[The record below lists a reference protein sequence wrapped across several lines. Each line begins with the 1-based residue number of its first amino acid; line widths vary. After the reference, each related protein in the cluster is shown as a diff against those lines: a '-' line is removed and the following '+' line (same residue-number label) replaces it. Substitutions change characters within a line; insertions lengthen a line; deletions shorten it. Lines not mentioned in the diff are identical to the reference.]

1 MNRGLFVNQFFP
13 RRSRAFLLA
22 GLLCLAPFFAVLQ
35 AGEQVVVYSSRNE
48 HLIKPIF
55 EAFQQET
62 GVEVVTHTDK
72 AGPLLQRLKAE
83 GRRGQADI
91 FMTVDAGNLWQA
103 KNMKV
108 IKPIQS
114 ELLDAKIPAHLRDP
128 DHTWFGFSIRAR
140 TIVYNTNKIKPEQLA
155 GYADLADPKWKN
167 QLLLRTSKKVYNQSL
182 VAMLIAEHGAE
193 KAQQIVE
200 GWVANLAQPVYSS
213 DTKLLEALAEGAGSV
228 GIVNT
233 YYLGRLLKKNPD
245 LPLAVFWPD
254 QKGSGV
260 HINISGAALTAHPK
274 NEANALRL
282 MEWMAGPKAQAM
294 LAQGNMEYPVTDEA
308 KPAPEVIAWG
318 TFKQNE
324 LNLTKAGELQADA
337 IRLMD
342 RAGYR

>member
-1 MNRGLFVNQFFP
+1 MNHFFP
-13 RRSRAFLLA
+13 LRFGVKSLSFLLCIA
-22 GLLCLAPFFAVLQ
+22 TTLTSLH

-62 GVEVVTHTDK
+62 GIEVVTHTDK
-72 AGPLLQRLKAE
+72 EGPLLQRLKAE

-91 FMTVDAGNLWQA
+91 LMTVDAGNLWQA
-103 KNMKV
+103 KQMKV

-114 ELLDAKIPAHLRDP
+114 EVLDAKIPAHLRDP
-128 DHTWFGFSIRAR
+128 DHTWYGFSIRAR
-140 TIVYNTNKIKPEQLA
+140 TIVYNTNKVKPEQLK
-155 GYADLADPKWKN
+155 GYADLADPKWKD

-182 VAMLIAEHGAE
+182 VAMLIAEHGE
-193 KAQQIVE
+193 AQAQKIVE
-200 GWVANLAQPVYSS
+200 GWVDNLAQPVYSS

-233 YYLGRLLKKNPD
+233 YYLGRLLKKHPE
-245 LPLAVFWPD
+245 LPLAVYWPD
-254 QKGSGV
+254 QDGSGV
-260 HINISGAALTAHPK
+260 HVNISGAALTAHPK
-274 NEANALRL
+274 HEANALRL
-282 MEWMAGPKAQAM
+282 MEWLAGPKAQAM

-308 KPAPEVIAWG
+308 KPADEVVAWG
-318 TFKQNE
+318 AFKQNT
-324 LNLTKAGELQADA
+324 LNLSKAGELQAEA